1 MSQENVEVV
10 RASMDA
16 FLAVEFERALSYYCE
31 DVVFQPL
38 VGGPYHGR
46 SGVAQQMQTWVDE
59 FNDYWFEVDELIDAE
74 DQVVLLWRDGGVG
87 KSSGVR
93 VEQEA
98 ATIYTVDDGCIS
110 HARVYADRARALEA
124 AGLREQTPG
133 LLLSRPPRPYS
144 GNFERPRRP
153 SAALL
158 LVAFREVPKG
168 F

>member
-1 MSQENVEVV
+1 MSQGNVEVV
-10 RASMDA
+10 RVSSMDA

-93 VEQEA
+93 VKQEA

-110 HARVYADRARALEA
+110 HARVFATGPGPSKPPGCGVARYCAGDVAGERRRCA
-124 AGLREQTPG
+124 AHVR
-133 LLLSRPPRPYS
+133 S
-144 GNFERPRRP
+144 
-153 SAALL
+153 
-158 LVAFREVPKG
+158 V
-168 F
+168 

>member
-110 HARVYADRARALEA
+110 HARVYADRARAIEA
-124 AGLREQTPG
+124 AGLRG
-133 LLLSRPPRPYS
+133 
-144 GNFERPRRP
+144 
-153 SAALL
+153 
-158 LVAFREVPKG
+158 
-168 F
+168 